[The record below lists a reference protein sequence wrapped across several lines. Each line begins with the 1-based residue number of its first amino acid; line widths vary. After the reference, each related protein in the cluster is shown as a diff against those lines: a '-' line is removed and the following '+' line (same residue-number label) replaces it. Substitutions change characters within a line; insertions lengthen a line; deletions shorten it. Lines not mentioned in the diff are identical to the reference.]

1 MTTVKPDTLSSSG
14 HAGHNASHNTSH
26 NVSQADYSNPGLPQ
40 IDSNLLLGT
49 RKRMLIRHGD
59 KRYLLRQT
67 RRGKLILTGHE
78 E

>member
-1 MTTVKPDTLSSSG
+1 MSIAKHNTLSLSEQRNQADA
-14 HAGHNASHNTSH
+14 H
-26 NVSQADYSNPGLPQ
+26 ADYSNPGLPQ
-40 IDSNLLLGT
+40 IDSNMLLGT
-49 RKRMLIRHGD
+49 RKRMLIRHGE

>member
-1 MTTVKPDTLSSSG
+1 MTTAKSNTLSLSE
-14 HAGHNASHNTSH
+14 HASHS
-26 NVSQADYSNPGLPQ
+26 SQADYSNPGLPQ

>member
-1 MTTVKPDTLSSSG
+1 M
-14 HAGHNASHNTSH
+14 
-26 NVSQADYSNPGLPQ
+26 PQ

>member
-1 MTTVKPDTLSSSG
+1 
-14 HAGHNASHNTSH
+14 
-26 NVSQADYSNPGLPQ
+26 
-40 IDSNLLLGT
+40 
-49 RKRMLIRHGD
+49 MLIRHGD